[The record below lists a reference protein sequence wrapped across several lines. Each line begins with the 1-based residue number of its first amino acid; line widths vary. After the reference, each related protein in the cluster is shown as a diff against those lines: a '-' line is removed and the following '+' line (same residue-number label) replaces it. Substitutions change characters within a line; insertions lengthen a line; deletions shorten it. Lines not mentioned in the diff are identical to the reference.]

1 MQPTA
6 PAGRFTDDLLDE
18 LRQVGDPDAD
28 AVVAAHMQSVEID
41 LDGDGVDD
49 LHQRPVRLMK
59 GMLSLPV
66 GSDRHP
72 DRVQEFLRR
81 PVELPPWT
89 SAEQIAAGQDVFWT
103 YAPQLGLGLWLASIP
118 SGYAGARDAI
128 VLGESIRCVSDPRS
142 RFLETGQFVIDV
154 MSPGALE
161 PGGIG
166 VRDIRH
172 VRLVHALA
180 RYLIKER
187 QDLTDPDFT
196 WTPEIGEPVNQM
208 ALLATQFTFSIVGLE
223 VLDKLG
229 IRLTDDEAEAYVHVW
244 NVIGAL
250 LGVREDLLPLD
261 WATSAAVWARI
272 KQREYAPSP
281 QGVEL
286 TQAALGVM
294 RQLMPGRLL
303 DGFPATG
310 VRMMIG
316 DEVADLLGVPPPN
329 WTRSLFWPGRIVNG
343 VGARLNRDI
352 PALRHMSKWL
362 GRYVFTKF
370 VTLEGGRQGERASF
384 EIDDELRKRLV
395 LRSRDERV
403 AQLKERAARLSPTR
417 VASRRAP
424 PPERG

>member
-1 MQPTA
+1 VERTPS
-6 PAGRFTDDLLDE
+6 AGRFTDDFLDE
-18 LRQVGDPDAD
+18 LRQLGDLEAD
-28 AVVAAHMQSVEID
+28 EVVAAYLQSAVLD
-41 LDGDGVDD
+41 VDGDGIDD
-49 LHQRPVRLMK
+49 LHQRPVRLMR

-72 DRVQEFLRR
+72 HRVQEFLHR
-81 PVELPPWT
+81 PIELPSWT
-89 SAEQIAAGQDVFWT
+89 STEQIAAGQDVFWT

-180 RYLIKER
+180 RHLIKEH

-196 WTPEIGEPVNQM
+196 WTAELGEPVNQM
-208 ALLATQFTFSIVGLE
+208 ALLATQFTFSVVGLE

-229 IRLTDDEAEAYVHVW
+229 IRLTRDEAEAYVHLW
-244 NVIGAL
+244 NVVGAL

-261 WATSAAVWARI
+261 HAASSQVWARI
-272 KQREYAPSP
+272 KAREYAPSP

-310 VRMMIG
+310 IRAMIG
-316 DEVADLLGVPPPN
+316 DDVADLLEVPPAN
-329 WTRSLFWPGRIVNG
+329 WTRSLLWPGRVANG
-343 VGARLNRDI
+343 LGARMNREI
-352 PALRHMSKWL
+352 PVLRHLSKWM

-370 VTLEGGRQGERASF
+370 VEMELARQGERASF

-395 LRSRDERV
+395 LRSRERRTKGV
-403 AQLKERAARLSPTR
+403 
-417 VASRRAP
+417 
-424 PPERG
+424 